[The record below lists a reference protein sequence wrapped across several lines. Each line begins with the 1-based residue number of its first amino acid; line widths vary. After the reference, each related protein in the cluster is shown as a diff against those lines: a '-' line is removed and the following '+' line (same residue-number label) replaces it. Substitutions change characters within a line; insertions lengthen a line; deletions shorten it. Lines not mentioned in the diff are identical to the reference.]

1 MSRDMM
7 PKLGTFKYDT
17 RDRIPWSLATW
28 LWCLFF
34 VVLCV
39 ASFAIKPPLVIGALI
54 VTVIFWGLWLPKRQI
69 RLGGRYAIVGNTIV
83 YFRNVRKMEFKAGHD
98 LTLHWGK
105 DRSLRIEQSR
115 FPTGA
120 RKQEKIAKN
129 KAAKFEKVAGKII
142 DRVLH
147 ASPTVELAGID
158 RKARLAERAAKVAQA
173 GKAVKAG
180 P

>member
-1 MSRDMM
+1 MT
-7 PKLGTFKYDT
+7 PKLGTFKYDHD
-17 RDRIPWSLATW
+17 DRIPLGWANW
-28 LWCLFF
+28 LFGLFLVS
-34 VVLCV
+34 VVV
-39 ASFAIKPPLVIGALI
+39 AAFAFALPLGVVAVIAS
-54 VTVIFWGLWLPKRQI
+54 VIFWAVWLPKKQI
-69 RLGGRYAIVGNTIV
+69 RLGARYAIVGNTIV

-129 KAAKFEKVAGKII
+129 KAAKFEKVTGKII